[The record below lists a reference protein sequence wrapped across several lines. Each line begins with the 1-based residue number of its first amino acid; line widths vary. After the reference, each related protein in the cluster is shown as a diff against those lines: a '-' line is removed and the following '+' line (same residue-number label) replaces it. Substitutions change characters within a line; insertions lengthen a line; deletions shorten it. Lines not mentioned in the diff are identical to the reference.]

1 MDELLPNIV
10 DGHLLWLDGSISVS
24 PDEAIDYIFKLSGK
38 SLKKLHVTEM
48 TPEIAEYNTV
58 SDQKL
63 TVKTECDEIFPP
75 VWNLPAQYETLDLDE
90 YLLGLI
96 DKVEH
101 DDLYE
106 KRVERLS
113 TEIWM
118 FKQLQLDEVLRMLI
132 YVIDTLQ
139 EKNIVWGVGRGSS
152 CSSYL
157 LYLLGLH
164 EVDSVKYEIE
174 ISDFISVGAL

>member
-1 MDELLPNIV
+1 MNDLSPAIV
-10 DGHLLWLDGSISVS
+10 DGHLLWLDGHISAD
-24 PDEAIDYIFKLSGK
+24 PGEAIDYIFKLSGRK
-38 SLKKLHVTEM
+38 ESLKKLHVTYM
-48 TPEIAEYNTV
+48 TPEIEEYNSV

-63 TVKTECDEIFPP
+63 TVKTECEQIFPP
-75 VWNLPAQYETLDLDE
+75 SWNLPAQYKYKLNLDE
-90 YLLGLI
+90 YLIGL
-96 DKVEH
+96 VERIEK
-101 DDLYE
+101 DELYE

-132 YVIDTLQ
+132 YVIDTMR
-139 EKNIVWGVGRGSS
+139 EKNVVWGVGRGSS

-164 EVDSVKYEIE
+164 EVDPVFYDIE
-174 ISDFISVGAL
+174 ITDFIRT